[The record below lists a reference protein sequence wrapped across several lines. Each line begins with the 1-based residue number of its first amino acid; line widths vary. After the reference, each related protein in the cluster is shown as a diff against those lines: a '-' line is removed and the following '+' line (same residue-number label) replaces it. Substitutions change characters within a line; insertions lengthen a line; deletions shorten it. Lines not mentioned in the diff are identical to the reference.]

1 MLRNNL
7 TGTDETGKVAQWAW
21 FPLKAFSAS
30 FSLDVSGMLKCV
42 QCMET
47 GYVSRILRF
56 GRIPFTNNPML
67 LPAKPVKSIAA
78 AHMLTLQQNLSVT
91 RSKKIHKEPL
101 TITGIWV
108 KHSLNSC
115 YRNFKWIRIAKPDKI
130 KRKLEVPL
138 ESNSYGKSW
147 NFQHNYLAPKH

>member
-56 GRIPFTNNPML
+56 GRIPFTNKPML

-78 AHMLTLQQNLSVT
+78 AHMLTLQQNLSVL
-91 RSKKIHKEPL
+91 RSEK
-101 TITGIWV
+101 
-108 KHSLNSC
+108 NS
-115 YRNFKWIRIAKPDKI
+115 
-130 KRKLEVPL
+130 
-138 ESNSYGKSW
+138 
-147 NFQHNYLAPKH
+147 